1 MSILLASIYKILF
14 AIVVSDSLQLRELYP
29 ARFLRLWNFP
39 GKKTGVGCCFLLQGI
54 FPT

>member
-14 AIVVSDSLQLRELYP
+14 AIVVSDSLQLHELYP
-29 ARFLRLWNFP
+29 ARLLRLWNFP